1 MPLCCVTLQ
10 SIKRGGSVMPF
21 VGDLVIDSNLIDF
34 GVGVVLDTWRDS
46 HQSGYVQVM
55 YFKGDNDDCMWS
67 PVTQVKV
74 ISRGH
79 SNESW

>member
-1 MPLCCVTLQ
+1 
-10 SIKRGGSVMPF
+10 MPF
-21 VGDLVIDSNLIDF
+21 IGDLVIDSYLTDL

-67 PVTQVKV
+67 PVAQVKV
-74 ISRGH
+74 VSRGH

>member
-1 MPLCCVTLQ
+1 
-10 SIKRGGSVMPF
+10 MPF
-21 VGDLVIDSNLIDF
+21 IGDLVIDSNLIDL

-46 HQSGYVQVM
+46 HQSGYVQIC
-55 YFKGDNDDCMWS
+55 YFKGNDDYLWS
-67 PVTQVKV
+67 PVEQVTV

>member
-1 MPLCCVTLQ
+1 
-10 SIKRGGSVMPF
+10 MPF

-34 GVGVVLDTWRDS
+34 GVGVVLDTWRDA
-46 HQSGYVQVM
+46 HQSGYVQVL
-55 YFKGDNDDCMWS
+55 YFNGDNDACMWS
-67 PVTQVKV
+67 PVAQVKV

>member
-1 MPLCCVTLQ
+1 MRSYCVKLQ
-10 SIKRGGSVMPF
+10 STKKGGSVMPF

-67 PVTQVKV
+67 PVAQVKV
-74 ISRGH
+74 VSRGH